1 MSYILEALK
10 HAQERR
16 SQGPVPGLSSQSQP
30 GAARPG
36 DERFWRRLALLALAL
51 LLGGLA
57 LLGWQRLLGE
67 GDEAA
72 PAVPVAL
79 EAAAPASVDAVDAGG
94 SAARGTVA
102 PDSVAPDMAAPRPEG
117 LPAAGEASTL
127 AALQSMQG
135 VRVELDEGEAAVS
148 IQRLPVAREVG
159 RVPAGGTLPRVA
171 DAVPVAAPA
180 TAALPQRGEEVSGAG
195 MPGEFGPLEHWRQL
209 PGSLQQQL
217 REQPIS
223 AHVYAGDPQLRFIR
237 SGGRTLREG
246 DALTAELRVLHI
258 TRSGVILGYR
268 NGKYWLRLG

>member
-36 DERFWRRLALLALAL
+36 EERFWRRLALLALAL
-51 LLGGLA
+51 LLGA
-57 LLGWQRLLGE
+57 LVLPGWQRLLGE
-67 GDEAA
+67 GDAA
-72 PAVPVAL
+72 ARAVPVEIAKPGPLDAAL
-79 EAAAPASVDAVDAGG
+79 DAGG
-94 SAARGTVA
+94 SAAAPETVA
-102 PDSVAPDMAAPRPEG
+102 ADTPVPRPEAV
-117 LPAAGEASTL
+117 PAADDASTQ

-135 VRVELDEGEAAVS
+135 VRVELDEGEAAVP

-171 DAVPVAAPA
+171 DAVPVTAPSS
-180 TAALPQRGEEVSGAG
+180 AALPPRAEEVSEAG